1 MQISSIA
8 GKLTHEELWPYVT
21 KALDQGDFTWLDKL
35 LNSQNASLIDLLEAH
50 GEPKEYMDEAFA
62 WACMVGRTGDAEIL
76 LDKGVDPYAGMKT
89 GLAGFHYAVSS
100 GRLGVVKML
109 IERNV
114 PMNVENMYGGNVWG
128 QALWSAVNEHKPDH
142 AGIIEALIDAGVE
155 IEAGTL
161 EWWQEQDVPSEETG
175 RRVADA
181 LRRVSPDKLKT
192 DN

>member
-1 MQISSIA
+1 MQIPSIA
-8 GKLTHEELWPYVT
+8 GKLTHDELWPYVT

-62 WACMVGRTGDAEIL
+62 WACMVGRTRDAEIL

-161 EWWQEQDVPSEETG
+161 EWWQEQDVPSEETR

>member
-1 MQISSIA
+1 MQVPSIA
-8 GKLTHEELWPYVT
+8 GKLTRDELWPYVT
-21 KALDQGDFTWLDKL
+21 KALDAGDFTWLDKL
-35 LNSQNASLIDLLEAH
+35 LKSQNASLIELLEAT

-62 WACMVGRTGDAEIL
+62 WACMVGRMDNAETL

-114 PMNVENMYGGNVWG
+114 PMNIENMYGGNVWG
-128 QALWSAVNEHKPDH
+128 QALWSAVHEHKPDH
-142 AGIIEALIDAGVE
+142 AAIIEALIDAGVE
-155 IEAGTL
+155 IEPGTL
-161 EWWQEQDVPSEETG
+161 EWWEEQDVPSEGTK

-181 LRRVSPDKLKT
+181 LRRFSGED
-192 DN
+192 

>member
-1 MQISSIA
+1 MQIPSIA

-21 KALDQGDFTWLDKL
+21 TALDQGDFTWLDKL
-35 LNSQNASLIDLLEAH
+35 LISQNTSLIHLLEAH
-50 GEPKEYMDEAFA
+50 GEPKDYMDEAFA
-62 WACMVGRTGDAEIL
+62 WACMVGRANDAETL
-76 LDKGVDPYAGMKT
+76 LNKGVDPYAGMKT

-114 PMNVENMYGGNVWG
+114 PINIENMYGGNVWG

-142 AGIIEALIDAGVE
+142 AAIIDALIEAGVE
-155 IEAGTL
+155 IESGTL
-161 EWWQEQDVPSEETG
+161 EWWESQNVPSEETK

-181 LRRVSPDKLKT
+181 LRRVSSDKLIT

>member
-1 MQISSIA
+1 MQIPSIA
-8 GKLTHEELWPYVT
+8 GKLTHDELWPYVT

-35 LNSQNASLIDLLEAH
+35 LNSQNASLIELLEAH

-161 EWWQEQDVPSEETG
+161 GWWGSQNVPSEETK
-175 RRVADA
+175 RRVADT
-181 LRRVSPDKLKT
+181 LRRVSSDKT
-192 DN
+192 EN